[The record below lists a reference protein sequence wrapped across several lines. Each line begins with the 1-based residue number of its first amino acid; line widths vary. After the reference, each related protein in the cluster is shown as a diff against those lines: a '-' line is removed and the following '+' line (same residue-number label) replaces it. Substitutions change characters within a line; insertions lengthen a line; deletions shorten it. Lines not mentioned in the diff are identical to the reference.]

1 MAKNIVIN
9 IDNSLVGEVEL
20 IVSAPMSNGTNQTA
34 PPFSQ
39 FERYTNG
46 TVTLTG
52 VQETPSD
59 QSWHYVLFVR
69 PAEQGMCSTEGNMQ
83 YRFYLPSSVAASVT
97 LPELIQ
103 NHSAW

>member
-1 MAKNIVIN
+1 MAKNIVLN

-20 IVSAPMSNGTNQTA
+20 FASAPTANGVHQTA

-46 TVTLTG
+46 TVTLTD
-52 VQETPSD
+52 VPETPAD
-59 QSWHYVLFVR
+59 ESWHYVLFIR

-83 YRFYLPSSVAASVT
+83 YRFYLPSSVAATAT
-97 LPELIQ
+97 LTYLIQ
-103 NHSAW
+103 NYSAW

>member
-1 MAKNIVIN
+1 MAKNIQIT

-20 IVSAPMSNGTNQTA
+20 FASAPTANGAYQTA

-39 FERYTNG
+39 FEKYTNN
-46 TVTLTG
+46 TITLTD
-52 VQETPSD
+52 VPETPAD
-59 QSWHYVLFVR
+59 ESWHYVLFIR
-69 PAEQGMCSTEGNMQ
+69 PAEQGMCATEGNYQ
-83 YRFYLPSSVAASVT
+83 ARFYLPSSVAASVT

>member
-1 MAKNIVIN
+1 MAKNIQIT

-20 IVSAPMSNGTNQTA
+20 FASAPTANGVHQTA

-39 FERYTNG
+39 FEKYTDS
-46 TVTLTG
+46 TVTLTD
-52 VQETPSD
+52 VPETPAD
-59 QSWHYVLFVR
+59 ESWHYVLFVR